1 MIKKIT
7 KKEWFEYTV
16 AFMVC
21 FMILAIPFVKMHRGF
36 INEGDGFNQSFPVFV
51 YTGQWLRACIRG
63 EVRLFDFRIGLGDD
77 VIAALNW
84 HGFGDITQ
92 LLSVLFPYRYAE
104 QGYALTMVLKLWL
117 CGLSFLIYAKRY
129 IKGNRCRI
137 LGALAYAFSSYS
149 LLRGFNCW
157 MFLVPMMT
165 LPLIWCGI
173 DELCSREKSYSYHLL
188 LGLWIQSLNGFY
200 FLYIEVILTI
210 IYFLIYELCHLE
222 GRDGKSNIVVLFR
235 DGFHVLGQAIIAI
248 CLGAPLLIPSVM
260 GLINSNRSGDLGE
273 KYIIKDLLLYP
284 FSYYSDIVS
293 EIIIP
298 RGGNL
303 TLGFLVV
310 FGLFLA
316 FCIKKDSNVMMHKL
330 LFGAFGILAAVPL
343 WGSITNGFS
352 YVSDRWIFCII
363 LVDVM
368 LAVMGI
374 EKNDGISKKQT
385 GIFYT
390 LAGILLGYYIWS
402 TRGEQNKTIIAIYI
416 IIGLVL
422 PIMWNLRKKWIF
434 FFGTALVIL
443 NGLVIF
449 IPRSYGGVGYTWGFL
464 TYGAASGNVN
474 EIIDTFED
482 SSSKFERREAYAT
495 SLGASLIKSYYG
507 TTEYLSTL
515 NGSTFDFFRELY
527 ISPGIGG
534 ATWVLKGLDGRKE
547 LEALLSVGQ
556 SMDYST
562 KEDSFV
568 YNRNEDVLPLGIGY
582 SSSINRA
589 EFDTLNPMEKQTVL
603 LNNIVLEDVSRNDM
617 DEDSKLQTS
626 ALNREIEFMIE
637 TQNIEQSLDGTIMTQ
652 QNAKMRVYVEVTSAD
667 IAEKAGREFYVQLY
681 NLRLINEGPVDI
693 SVGNKTIQLRNQK
706 DNYYTGVDEFWI
718 NLTELYEDEKGA
730 YFEILLPED
739 KIFSLEEVHVYEH
752 TINNILIEERKEYML
767 SDFGVDT
774 NRIYGRA
781 EMKED
786 GMILFTVPYSK
797 GWTAYVDGERQKI
810 YKADVGFLAVK
821 VNKGEHMVALK
832 YDTPGLFP
840 GGILFIIGLLFLA
853 MIVIRKKHNQLDENL
868 IEKQSSGV

>member
-21 FMILAIPFVKMHRGF
+21 LMILAIPFVKMHRGF

-63 EVRLFDFRIGLGDD
+63 EMRLFDFRIGLGDD

-92 LLSVLFPYRYAE
+92 LLSVFFPYRYVE
-104 QGYALTMVLKLWL
+104 WGYALTMVLKLWL
-117 CGLSFLIYAKRY
+117 CGLSFLIYARRY
-129 IKGNRCRI
+129 IKGNRYRI

-165 LPLIWCGI
+165 LPLIWCGV

-222 GRDGKSNIVVLFR
+222 GRDGKSSIVVLFR
-235 DGFHVLGQAIIAI
+235 DGFHILGQAIIAI

-260 GLINSNRSGDLGE
+260 GFLNSNRSGDLGE
-273 KYIIKDLLLYP
+273 KYIIRDLLLYP

-303 TLGFLVV
+303 TLGFLVI

-316 FCIKKDSNVMMHKL
+316 FCIKKDRNVMMHKL
-330 LFGAFGILAAVPL
+330 LFGTFGVLAAVPL

-352 YVSDRWIFCII
+352 YVSDRWVFCII
-363 LVDVM
+363 LVDVI

-402 TRGEQNKTIIAIYI
+402 TRGEQNKTIIVIYI

-443 NGLVIF
+443 NGLVIL
-449 IPRSYGGVGYTWGFL
+449 ISHSYGGVGYTWGFL
-464 TYGAASGNVN
+464 THGAASGNVN

-482 SSSKFERREAYAT
+482 SSSKFERREACAT

-515 NGSTFDFFRELY
+515 NGSTYDFFRELY

-568 YNRNEDVLPLGIGY
+568 YNRNEAVLPLGIAY

-589 EFDTLNPMEKQTVL
+589 EFNTLNPMEKQTVL

-617 DEDSKLQTS
+617 DEDSQLQIS
-626 ALNREIEFMIE
+626 ELNREIEFMIE
-637 TQNIEQSLDGTIMTQ
+637 TQNIEQSLEWIMTE
-652 QNAKMRVYVEVTSAD
+652 QNAKMRVYVEKPLAD
-667 IAEKAGREFYVQLY
+667 IGEKAGRELYVQLY
-681 NLRLINEGPVDI
+681 NLRLLNEGPVDI

-718 NLTELYEDEKGA
+718 NLTELYEDEKGT

-752 TINNILIEERKEYML
+752 TINNMLIEERKEYML
-767 SDFGVDT
+767 SDFCVDT

>member
-7 KKEWFEYTV
+7 KKEWFEYT
-16 AFMVC
+16 ATFMVC

-92 LLSVLFPYRYAE
+92 LLSAFFPYRYAE

-157 MFLVPMMT
+157 MFLGPMMT
-165 LPLIWCGI
+165 LPLIWCGV

-222 GRDGKSNIVVLFR
+222 GRDGKSKIVDFFS
-235 DGFHVLGQAIIAI
+235 DGFHILGQAIIAI

-260 GLINSNRSGDLGE
+260 GFLNSNRSGDLGE
-273 KYIIKDLLLYP
+273 KICIKDLLLYP

-303 TLGFLVV
+303 TFGFLVI
-310 FGLFLA
+310 FGVFLA

-330 LFGAFGILAAVPL
+330 LFGVFGILAAVPL

-385 GIFYT
+385 GIFYA

-464 TYGAASGNVN
+464 THGAASSNVN

-495 SLGASLIKSYYG
+495 SLGASLIKSYCG

-515 NGSTFDFFRELY
+515 NGSTYDFFRELY

-603 LNNIVLEDVSRNDM
+603 LNSIVLEDVSISDM
-617 DEDSKLQTS
+617 DGNSKLQTS
-626 ALNREIEFMIE
+626 ALNREIEYMIE
-637 TQNIEQSLDGTIMTQ
+637 TQNIEQSLDGIMTQ
-652 QNAKMRVYVEVTSAD
+652 QNAKMRVYVEETLAD
-667 IAEKAGREFYVQLY
+667 IGGNTGRELYVQLY
-681 NLRLINEGPVDI
+681 NLRLVNEGPADI
-693 SVGNKTIQLRNQK
+693 SVGNKTIQLRNQE
-706 DNYYTGVDEFWI
+706 DSYYTGVDEFWI
-718 NLTELYEDEKGA
+718 NLTELYEDEKGT
-730 YFEILLPED
+730 YFDILLPED
-739 KIFSLEEVHVYEH
+739 KIFSLEEIHVYEH
-752 TINNILIEERKEYML
+752 TINNMLIEERKEYML
-767 SDFGVDT
+767 SDFGIGT

-810 YKADVGFLAVK
+810 YKADVGFLAVR
-821 VNKGEHMVALK
+821 VNKGEHMVVLK
-832 YDTPGLFP
+832 YDTPGLFL

-853 MIVIRKKHNQLDENL
+853 MIVIRKKHNQLGRNL
-868 IEKQSSGV
+868 IEMQSSGV